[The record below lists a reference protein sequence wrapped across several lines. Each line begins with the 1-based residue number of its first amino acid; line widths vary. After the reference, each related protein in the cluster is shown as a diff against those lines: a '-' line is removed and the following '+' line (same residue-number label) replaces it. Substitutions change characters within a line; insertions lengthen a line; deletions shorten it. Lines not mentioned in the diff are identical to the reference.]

1 MCKTPIARERIELA
15 HTNCWKIL
23 LFCLSRKQNQK
34 APHGVYW
41 ILLRNKATE
50 HFNYLDAFL
59 GNVYI
64 KICLAWN
71 FLAFSRRSGHYPA
84 KIKTSILN
92 IPNCDPMTLCPICN
106 FNHIIKA
113 LMQSAS
119 FS

>member
-50 HFNYLDAFL
+50 HFNNLEDSSTWDAFL
-59 GNVYI
+59 VKVYI
-64 KICLAWN
+64 KICLEFFGIFWEN
-71 FLAFSRRSGHYPA
+71 W
-84 KIKTSILN
+84 
-92 IPNCDPMTLCPICN
+92 TLPCQN
-106 FNHIIKA
+106 
-113 LMQSAS
+113 
-119 FS
+119 